1 MKPRTFIRHYRINRS
16 WGDSVVV
23 ALWFAL
29 LRKSYSELLTP
40 ELLNDMREQ
49 IKKGEYSELL
59 TPELLND
66 MGEQIK
72 QGEQS

>member
-1 MKPRTFIRHYRINRS
+1 MRERTFMRRYRINRS

-29 LRKSYSELLTP
+29 LRKSYTQLLTA

-49 IKKGEYSELL
+49 IK
-59 TPELLND
+59 
-66 MGEQIK
+66 
-72 QGEQS
+72 QGDKS

>member
-29 LRKSYSELLTP
+29 LRKSYTTEFTA

-49 IKKGEYSELL
+49 IK
-59 TPELLND
+59 
-66 MGEQIK
+66 